1 MCSRAHVRP
10 SNMCDRAHVRPS
22 TCATEHMCDRAHV
35 RPSNMCDRAHG
46 RPSTCDRAG
55 SRGGSGGL
63 PPTTPSLARFLR
75 NRAPPSRSLC
85 TRFALASHSL
95 RTRFALAS
103 HSLRAKFAA
112 APPPAPSLARSRRG
126 RAPPSRSLCTRF
138 ALASRSIR
146 CRAPSNPAAEEHL
159 PVKRVQLTS
168 VVTNPHLPHAGS
180 PRSSR
185 TRAARRCPGSSRTP
199 WAPCPASSGRSKP
212 RETGSK
218 RPRRGAG

>member
-1 MCSRAHVRP
+1 MCTLTWIGRRAQARVSSCASEHMCERAHG
-10 SNMCDRAHVRPS
+10 RPS
-22 TCATEHMCDRAHV
+22 TCATEHMCDRAH
-35 RPSNMCDRAHG
+35 G
-46 RPSTCDRAG
+46 RPSTCDLAG

-85 TRFALASHSL
+85 
-95 RTRFALAS
+95 TRFALAS